1 MSLRIFASLLLLFL
15 FIEGNIVLGASTSN
29 EAKAQYEA
37 YKKEAESYCDSN
49 DRSWKGWNTLI
60 PKIDYPE
67 LEASAINKAM
77 ATWKADTRVIGDEKA
92 RLEADLNPSL
102 IGEYTGFKALE
113 VARIGYRSR
122 MNSLFACAVVASR
135 IDTLTDLQK
144 NIEKKV
150 KSKNSEVLQKLKNDA
165 QKLNQTYNTLKCNVP
180 KGSDGSKEEMITGL
194 TNTSARQYCHYRHY
208 LGYLETRINTNLT
221 EIQNIEKAVGQGSG
235 TSISQTTGQWN
246 ASFMKYKID
255 LEKEIIRADTT
266 LPKALTSFGE
276 MDQTYGVHIMLTII
290 YDDYTRLR
298 SALSEYMNLNSQ
310 IYQKAHN
317 AQNPN
322 KS

>member
-1 MSLRIFASLLLLFL
+1 M
-15 FIEGNIVLGASTSN
+15 
-29 EAKAQYEA
+29 
-37 YKKEAESYCDSN
+37 
-49 DRSWKGWNTLI
+49 I

-67 LEASAINKAM
+67 LEASAVNKAM
-77 ATWKADTRVIGDEKA
+77 AKWKTDTRVIGDEKA
-92 RLEADLNPSL
+92 RLEADLDPKL
-102 IGEYTGFKALE
+102 IGEYSGFKALE
-113 VARIGYRSR
+113 AARIGYRSR
-122 MNSLFACAVVASR
+122 MNSLFACAIVASR

-194 TNTSARQYCHYRHY
+194 TDTAARQYCHYRHY
-208 LGYLETRINTNLT
+208 LGYLEARIDSNLT
-221 EIQNIEKAVGQGSG
+221 EIQNIEKNIGQGSG
-235 TSISQTTGQWN
+235 TSISKTTGQWN

-255 LEKEIIRADTT
+255 LDREIIRADTT
-266 LPKALTSFGE
+266 LPKALSSFSE
-276 MDQTYGVHIMLTII
+276 MEQTYGVHIMLTII
-290 YDDYTRLR
+290 YDDYARLR

-310 IYQKAHN
+310 LYQKAHN